1 MILARDFG
9 EKNPSYPR
17 SFKAGRKRVKYCSVS
32 TSWNW
37 AQTPQ
42 AKEVKET
49 RPCAC
54 SGLQSEKLLSAQS
67 MALPRLMACWEVVCI
82 PAFPGIPPKGKVTG
96 VFWIA
101 VDYTWYFWPWN
112 MDTQLVLGRPGICYR
127 AGDHGVPKG
136 TLSPKGGASCFLFL
150 MENAV
155 IFTYLKTNDI
165 CITVDDFFHDSLFPV
180 LPIECPRWAVAIE
193 LPGGVFIT
201 QHIVTHNCKWSC
213 KDRDKGKG
221 YQPLGD
227 CLFDLGK
234 SGWKSYGKAQHG
246 KEMPSI
252 PFKWQKMVFT
262 AQPYVNFSSA
272 NEHKLLFSLWSKK
285 MKPKTSF
292 PVCHLVNT
300 GKRTTDLPEGRIWS
314 RSFKVIHGL
323 GGSCSGWTTKKLNQ
337 WLIQGFCL

>member
-67 MALPRLMACWEVVCI
+67 MALPRLMAGWEVMCV

-101 VDYTWYFWPWN
+101 VDYTRYFWPWN

-155 IFTYLKTNDI
+155 IFNYLKTNDI

-221 YQPLGD
+221 YQPLEIVSLTWARVAGRAMAKPNTEKKCPASRSND
-227 CLFDLGK
+227 RKRYLQHSHMLIFLVRMNTNCCFH
-234 SGWKSYGKAQHG
+234 SGPRKWSPRQVSQCVISWTQG
-246 KEMPSI
+246 KEPQI
-252 PFKWQKMVFT
+252 YLRAEFGLV
-262 AQPYVNFSSA
+262 
-272 NEHKLLFSLWSKK
+272 LLK
-285 MKPKTSF
+285 
-292 PVCHLVNT
+292 
-300 GKRTTDLPEGRIWS
+300 
-314 RSFKVIHGL
+314 
-323 GGSCSGWTTKKLNQ
+323 
-337 WLIQGFCL
+337 